1 MKCFMIASFIK
12 GETIVGYRLFDKDS
26 KKTVDATSEQV
37 IGILQ
42 GCSTAIANLS
52 LINGVI
58 MGNNGAVNRYTQIDV
73 VTKKMVKDVKSKMV
87 ILTSVILN
95 GDNVGYEVVDCFGN
109 MTAMRK
115 ADAVNYC
122 QSYGI
127 ANGKVVER
135 DGIPYISAISGNYEE
150 VEVKPVKQEQAGV
163 IKQVTRGS
171 LAGTIKREANI
182 KIDTEDVFKD
192 LTDNQRT
199 ALVQFYMWYTTMM
212 YNSVSSG
219 GRLNVPISKLDAIA
233 ELRGLDDWKLAG
245 IIDTSL
251 EHRWGYCEFG
261 HKLRYEYYAIPADV
275 ELDFREARRLRMRPS
290 DYLRSKGA
298 IVFGETCS
306 ADFFDISLEDM
317 KRLVNVRKSMSEELQ
332 FIADTAKDK
341 KLEEEREK
349 LKLMESICF
358 TLGKKGGEDPT
369 MYIRDVFG
377 EELAVHIIN
386 FMANGLPFTKS
397 MVILM
402 ASMIRGNSFIS
413 RQEYILRLLFG
424 EHEYVVHE
432 IMSKNT
438 DLTLEQVHARW
449 LIQYMM
455 EYSIEG
461 KYMYNPLDETVKR
474 RDIGKYNEKTREV
487 RQRFDYYIARGNS
500 LPNLANVDITL
511 DTINKVLEVIE
522 NNTIIRK
529 TMDKFA
535 ETDELRPKYART
547 SKEVSK
553 VFAGVKEGMFSSELS
568 GEQLR
573 LYRYMCLIGDA
584 FSAGSKSMTNPD
596 IHNEYIS
603 CPAPYKIFKR
613 INGRDT
619 LTSMRIDDVLKVQ
632 GEVLEGGIDQVR
644 KEVFMSKEEREEI
657 ERRKKEEEDR
667 RIAEE
672 EQLRLERERRRAE
685 EEQRLIA
692 ELDRTRKEEDAKKKA
707 EEEHRKTETIHS
719 NSCVGNEKVLFY
731 DAVDRITGEIDN
743 KKAIKYIADNLELID
758 KNDGDKSMAILKNWK
773 GIYKMSYAQSF
784 RVRNTMCLI
793 RARLEKDE
801 PMEKLYSGK
810 ELSENDKRGI
820 ITRAMTAI
828 AEDTANGIKLNN
840 RKKFSH
846 TILNGCIDNDGNIKA
861 SDKQMW
867 YIGELIY

>member
-1 MKCFMIASFIK
+1 MKCFMIASFVK
-12 GETIVGYRLFDKDS
+12 GEAVVGYRLFDKDS

-42 GCSTAIANLS
+42 GCSTAITNLS
-52 LINGVI
+52 LINGLV
-58 MGNNGAVNRYTQIDV
+58 MGNNGAVNRYTQLDA
-73 VTKKMVKDVKSKMV
+73 VTKKMVRDTKSKMV
-87 ILTSVILN
+87 ILTSVMVN

-135 DGIPYISAISGNYEE
+135 DGIPYISAISGSYEE
-150 VEVKPVKQEQAGV
+150 VEVKPVKQESAGV
-163 IKQVTRGS
+163 IKQVTRGG

-182 KIDTEDVFKD
+182 KIDAEDVFKD

-199 ALVQFYMWYTTMM
+199 ALVQFYMWYTTMI
-212 YNSVSSG
+212 YSSVSSG
-219 GRLNVPISKLDAIA
+219 GRLNVPINKLDAIA

-251 EHRWGYCEFG
+251 EHRCGYCEFG

-275 ELDFREARRLRMRPS
+275 DISFREARKLRMRPS

-317 KRLVNVRKSMSEELQ
+317 RRLVNVRKSMSEELQ

-341 KLEEEREK
+341 KLEEERDR
-349 LKLMESICF
+349 LKLMEDICF

-397 MVILM
+397 MIILM
-402 ASMIRGNSFIS
+402 ASMIRGNRVIN

-432 IMSKNT
+432 LMSK
-438 DLTLEQVHARW
+438 DRGLTLEQVHARW

-461 KYMYNPLDETVKR
+461 KYMYNPLDETIKR
-474 RDIGKYNEKTREV
+474 RDVGKYNEKTREV
-487 RQRFDYYIARGNS
+487 RQRYDYYIARANS
-500 LPNLANVDITL
+500 LPNLANREITL
-511 DTINKVLEVIE
+511 DTINKMLEVIE
-522 NNTIIRK
+522 NNIVIRK

-535 ETDELRPKYART
+535 ETDELRPKYSRV

-553 VFAGVKEGMFSSELS
+553 VFAGIKEGMFSSELS
-568 GEQLR
+568 GEQLK
-573 LYRYMCLIGDA
+573 LYRCMCLVGDA
-584 FSAGSKSMTNPD
+584 FNANKASMSEPD
-596 IHNEYIS
+596 IHSEYIS

-619 LTSMRIDDVLKVQ
+619 LVSLRIEDVLEVQ
-632 GEVLEGGIDQVR
+632 KEVLEGGIDSVR
-644 KEVFMSKEEREEI
+644 KEVFMSKEELEEI

-667 RIAEE
+667 RKEEE
-672 EQLRLERERRRAE
+672 EQRRLERERRRAE

-692 ELDRTRKEEDAKKKA
+692 ELDRIRKEKEDRNKA
-707 EEEHRKTETIHS
+707 EEEERKAEEIRS
-719 NSCVGNEKVLFY
+719 NSCVDSKEVSFY
-731 DAVDRITGEIDN
+731 DAVDRVTGEIDN

-784 RVRNTMCLI
+784 RVRNTLCLI

-810 ELSENDKRGI
+810 ELSENDKRSI

-828 AEDTANGIKLNN
+828 AEDTANGVELNN
-840 RKKFSH
+840 RKRFSNK
-846 TILNGCIDNDGNIKA
+846 ILNGCVDKDGNIKA

-867 YIGELIY
+867 YIGELVY